1 MYIQRGSE
9 IFLGIQ
15 GANLRTSHVSFLC
28 VCVRARVRMRACVF
42 MTSPTS
48 PPYPHIPCVSF
59 CVCARACVSLCEI
72 PYASFSP
79 AHRTPSANM
88 ARRPGDHSFRQV
100 TDLRIAAVSAL
111 QKKKY
116 VSLSFYLSIF
126 YLYINSMAVVRA
138 LDDIYV
144 SLSLTFFIFYPFI
157 YI

>member
-1 MYIQRGSE
+1 
-9 IFLGIQ
+9 
-15 GANLRTSHVSFLC
+15 
-28 VCVRARVRMRACVF
+28 
-42 MTSPTS
+42 
-48 PPYPHIPCVSF
+48 
-59 CVCARACVSLCEI
+59 
-72 PYASFSP
+72 
-79 AHRTPSANM
+79 M

-111 QKKKY
+111 LKKKY

-126 YLYINSMAVVRA
+126 YLYINSMAVVSA

>member
-1 MYIQRGSE
+1 
-9 IFLGIQ
+9 
-15 GANLRTSHVSFLC
+15 
-28 VCVRARVRMRACVF
+28 
-42 MTSPTS
+42 
-48 PPYPHIPCVSF
+48 
-59 CVCARACVSLCEI
+59 
-72 PYASFSP
+72 
-79 AHRTPSANM
+79 M